1 MHATSEIQIS
11 AFLENTP
18 GVVARLCDELA
29 EAGINIRAMTVLDTV
44 DVGTMRMVVDNIE
57 KAETTLTAAGAA
69 YIQVPVLSVL
79 LPNEPGAFAGVA
91 RTLAANNINIEYFY
105 TTAANGSDH
114 TLAIFRVS
122 DAEAAKDLDFQWT
135 HSAAK

>member
-1 MHATSEIQIS
+1 MQATSEIQIS

-29 EAGINIRAMTVLDTV
+29 EKGINIRAMTVLDTV
-44 DVGTMRMVVDNIE
+44 DIGTMRMVVDDIE
-57 KAETTLTAAGAA
+57 KAKATLTEAGAA
-69 YIQVPVLSVL
+69 YVEVPVLSVL
-79 LPNEPGAFAGVA
+79 LPNEPGAFARVA
-91 RTLAANNINIEYFY
+91 RKLAANNINIDYFY

-122 DAEAAKDLDFQWT
+122 DAEAAQAIEFDEE
-135 HSAAK
+135 

>member
-1 MHATSEIQIS
+1 MQATSEIQIS

-29 EAGINIRAMTVLDTV
+29 EKGINIRAMTVLDTV
-44 DVGTMRMVVDNIE
+44 DIGTMRMVVNDIE
-57 KAETTLTAAGAA
+57 KAKATLTEAGAA
-69 YIQVPVLSVL
+69 YVEVPVLSVL
-79 LPNEPGAFAGVA
+79 LPNEPGAFARVA
-91 RTLAANNINIEYFY
+91 RKLAANNINIDYFY

-122 DAEAAKDLDFQWT
+122 DAEAAQAIEFDEE
-135 HSAAK
+135 

>member
-29 EAGINIRAMTVLDTV
+29 ERGINIRAMTVLDTV
-44 DVGTMRMVVDNIE
+44 DIGTMRMVVNDIE
-57 KAETTLTAAGAA
+57 KAKAALTEAGAA
-69 YIQVPVLSVL
+69 YVEVPVLSVL
-79 LPNEPGAFAGVA
+79 LPNEPGAFARVA
-91 RTLAANNINIEYFY
+91 RKLSANNINIDYFY

-122 DAEAAKDLDFQWT
+122 DAEAAQALEFNEE
-135 HSAAK
+135 